1 MAGLS
6 QINQFSKDLLYN
18 IGLKSDLMEID
29 QQSMKIAQI
38 FIMEDLAKTF
48 NLSLISHEIDSIDT
62 MEQKSNIHFIVK

>member
-1 MAGLS
+1 
-6 QINQFSKDLLYN
+6 
-18 IGLKSDLMEID
+18 MEID

-62 MEQKSNIHFIVK
+62 MEQKSNIHFTVKEILKFSHRYYVGHIKVNS

>member
-1 MAGLS
+1 
-6 QINQFSKDLLYN
+6 
-18 IGLKSDLMEID
+18 MEID